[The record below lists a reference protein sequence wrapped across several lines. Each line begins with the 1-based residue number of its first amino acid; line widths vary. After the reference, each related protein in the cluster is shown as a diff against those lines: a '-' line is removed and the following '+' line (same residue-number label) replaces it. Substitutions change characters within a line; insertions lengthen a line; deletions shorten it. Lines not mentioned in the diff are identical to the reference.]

1 MIINVGEGGASKAES
16 LKYDNS
22 NSHLSADNVQGAID
36 EVNGE
41 VNDIKEAFQDGCNEI
56 VSGIT
61 AQGVT
66 PSSNSPAD
74 IVAAVN
80 KVATN
85 KYNAGV
91 NATKV
96 GTAVESQVLK
106 DKTFTNSSGVG
117 LTGSMANNGA
127 VSGSITTS
135 GGSYTIPQGYHNGG
149 GKVTGP
155 TLAALVGENVN
166 LNNDGNLLN
175 GVTAYGKNG
184 NKYIGSMANNGAWT
198 NTPTEEGQVAIPA
211 GYHNGSGYVDT
222 SSVYEKGRADGVEK
236 LSVKFTKKSSTTIK
250 GNISS
255 LYDNYQNIGTA
266 NIFVTFPKS
275 MTNLKWVSGA
285 ESLNV
290 PEVKYNCTYSSLTG
304 DITIQASNAVGFNG
318 FSDTTFLVIIV

>member
-1 MIINVGEGGASKAES
+1 MIINVGDGGANNAEQIKYNDSNVAEALDS
-16 LKYDNS
+16 L
-22 NSHLSADNVQGAID
+22 G
-36 EVNGE
+36 EE

-80 KVATN
+80 SVATN

-117 LTGSMANNGA
+117 LTGNMPNNGA
-127 VSGSITTS
+127 VNGSITTS

-155 TLAALVGENVN
+155 TLANLVGESVN
-166 LNNDGNLLN
+166 LNSAGNLLS

-184 NKYIGSMANNGAWT
+184 NKYTGSMANKGAWT
-198 NTPTEEGQVAIPA
+198 NTPTDKGKVTIPS

-222 SSVYEKGRADGVEK
+222 NSVYEKGKSDGTPTIIMAE
-236 LSVKFTKKSSTTIK
+236 FRKSTGNTRSY
-250 GNISS
+250 NISS
-255 LYDNYQNIGTA
+255 QYEDYQNITIN
-266 NIFVTFPKS
+266 NILIAFDYNFPDFSMDSSVTYDNTTGLIKVTPDS
-275 MTNLKWVSGA
+275 WQSTNPS
-285 ESLNV
+285 
-290 PEVKYNCTYSSLTG
+290 
-304 DITIQASNAVGFNG
+304 QAY
-318 FSDTTFLVIIV
+318 VIIFKEAVRV